1 MPLSKL
7 QFTPGINKEMTDL
20 MDKGGWSDGN
30 LVRFRKGLP
39 EKIGGWEKETSTS
52 YLGTGRALLGWV
64 ALSSTKYLGLGTTFK
79 YYIKD
84 GSSFDDITPIRSTT
98 SAGDVTFSASNGDA
112 TITVA
117 DTAHGAVQNDFVTF
131 SGSASLGGN
140 VTAAVLNQEYQIAT
154 IVNANSYT
162 IEAKDTSG
170 TTVTANASDSGN
182 GGSSVVGAYQVN
194 VGLDVYVPST
204 GWGAGTWGASTWGS
218 ATAISEAGQL
228 RLWSHDAFGEDL
240 IFNPRAGGVYYWD
253 ESGGTDNRAVAITSL
268 SGANL
273 APTKGLQTIV
283 SDIDRHVIVLGADP
297 IVGSSRSGSIDP
309 LLIAFSDQESVT
321 NWEPTSTNT
330 AGSLRLSSGSQI
342 IGGLRSRQEILIWTD
357 TSLYS
362 MQFIGAPFTFG
373 LNLVNENVGLIS
385 PNGMINA
392 PDGVYWMA
400 RDGFYTYSGSVKRL
414 VCSVL
419 NYVLDD
425 FNNTQSFKTL
435 AFTNREFNEVGWFYC
450 SSSSDEIDRYV
461 TYNYLEGAW
470 SIGNLSR
477 TAWIDDGV
485 FEKPRA
491 TGKDSDGDGYL
502 YIHENADDDDGSPMD
517 NVFIESGDIDIE
529 EGNQLA
535 FIGRLIPDV
544 KFFGTT
550 PTDGQINFVL
560 KTRNFPGDSLTTN
573 STNIIKST
581 TQQTF
586 TRARGRQLVLRVES
600 DDDADTGSRT
610 GFKWRLGANRID
622 VRTDGRR

>member
-1 MPLSKL
+1 MPLTKL

-39 EKIGGWEKETSTS
+39 EKIGGWTKAVTDS
-52 YLGTGRALLGWV
+52 YLGTGRALTAWV
-64 ALSSTKYLGLGTTFK
+64 DLDYTKYIGLGTTFK
-79 YYIKD
+79 YYVNA
-84 GSSFDDITPIRSTT
+84 GSDYFDVTPIRATTTNGIVFAATNGSTT
-98 SAGDVTFSASNGDA
+98 ITA
-112 TITVA
+112 T
-117 DTAHGAVQNDFVTF
+117 DNAHGAVVNDFVTI
-131 SGSASLGGN
+131 SGAASLGGLI
-140 VTAAVLNQEYQIAT
+140 TAAVLNQEYQVTAVPSADTFTFTAT
-154 IVNANSYT
+154 ATANSS
-162 IEAKDTSG
+162 DT
-170 TTVTANASDSGN
+170 GN
-182 GGSSVVGAYQVN
+182 GGSGADAAYQIN

-204 GWGAGTWGASTWGS
+204 GWGAGTWGAGTWGS
-218 ATAISEAGQL
+218 ASALSQTGQL

-240 IFNPRAGGVYYWD
+240 IFNPRAGGIYYWD
-253 ESGGTDNRAVAITSL
+253 ESGGTSSRAVAIDTL

-273 APTKGLQTIV
+273 APTLGLQTIV

-297 IVGSSRSGSIDP
+297 IVGSARSGAIDP
-309 LLIAFSDQESVT
+309 LLIAFSDQESAT
-321 NWEPTSTNT
+321 NWEPTATNT

-342 IGGLRSRQEILIWTD
+342 VGGLRSRQEILIWTD

-373 LNLVNENVGLIS
+373 INLVNENVGLIS

-400 RDGFYTYSGSVKRL
+400 RDGFYTYSGAVKRL

-425 FNNTQSFKTL
+425 INNTQSFKTL
-435 AFTNREFNEVGWFYC
+435 AFTNREFNEVGWFYV
-450 SSSSDEIDRYV
+450 SSSSEEIDSYV

-470 SIGNLSR
+470 SIGKLSR
-477 TAWIDDGV
+477 TAWMDDGV

-502 YIHENADDDDGSPMD
+502 YIHELTDDDDGAPMD

-535 FIGRLIPDV
+535 FIGRIIPDV

-573 STNIIKST
+573 STSNITST
-581 TQQTF
+581 TQQAF
-586 TRARGRQLVLRVES
+586 TRARGRQLVLRIQS
-600 DDDADTGSRT
+600 DDDADTGART
-610 GFKWRLGANRID
+610 GFRWRLGANRID

>member
-39 EKIGGWEKETSTS
+39 EKIGGWEKAVTNS
-52 YLGTGRALLGWV
+52 YLGTGRALLAWV
-64 ALSSTKYLGLGTTFK
+64 DLDYTKYLGLGTTFK
-79 YYIKD
+79 YYVNAGAD
-84 GSSFDDITPIRSTT
+84 YFDVTPIRATTTNGIVFAATDGSTT
-98 SAGDVTFSASNGDA
+98 ITA
-112 TITVA
+112 T
-117 DTAHGAVQNDFVTF
+117 DDAHGAVVNDFVTI
-131 SGSASLGGN
+131 SGAVSLGGN
-140 VTAAVLNQEYQIAT
+140 ITAAVLNQEYQITAVPSADTFTFTAT
-154 IVNANSYT
+154 ATANS
-162 IEAKDTSG
+162 
-170 TTVTANASDSGN
+170 SDSGN
-182 GGSSVVGAYQVN
+182 GGSGADAAYQIN

-204 GWGAGTWGASTWGS
+204 GWGAGTWGAGTWGS
-218 ATAISEAGQL
+218 SSAISETGQL

-240 IFNPRAGGVYYWD
+240 IFNPRGGGIYYWD
-253 ESGGTDNRAVAITSL
+253 ESSGTSSRAVAISSL

-273 APTKGLQTIV
+273 TPTKGLQTIV

-297 IVGSSRSGSIDP
+297 ISGSSRSGSIDP
-309 LLIAFSDQESVT
+309 LLIAFSDQESAT
-321 NWEPTSTNT
+321 NWEPTATNT

-342 IGGLRSRQEILIWTD
+342 VGGLRSRQEILIWTD

-400 RDGFYTYSGSVKRL
+400 RDGFYVYSGSVKRL

-425 FNNTQSFKTL
+425 INNTQSFKTL

-491 TGKDSDGDGYL
+491 TGKDSSGNGYL
-502 YIHENADDDDGSPMD
+502 YIHESTDDDDGSPMD

-529 EGNQLA
+529 DGNQLG
-535 FIGRLIPDV
+535 FVSRIIPDV

-573 STNIIKST
+573 STNNITST

-586 TRARGRQLVLRVES
+586 TRARGRQLVLRIQS
-600 DDDADTGSRT
+600 DDDANSAART
-610 GFKWRLGANRID
+610 GFRWRLGANRID

>member
-1 MPLSKL
+1 MPLTKL
-7 QFTPGINKEMTDL
+7 QFTAGINKEMTDL
-20 MDKGGWSDGN
+20 MDKGGWADGN

-39 EKIGGWEKETSTS
+39 EKIGGWTKAVTNS
-52 YLGTGRALLGWV
+52 YLGTGRALLAWV
-64 ALSSTKYLGLGTTFK
+64 DLDYTKYIGLGTTFK
-79 YYIKD
+79 YYVNA
-84 GSSFDDITPIRSTT
+84 GSDYFDVTPIRATT
-98 SAGDVTFSASNGDA
+98 TNGIVFAATNGSA
-112 TITVA
+112 TITA
-117 DTAHGAVQNDFVTF
+117 TDDAHGAVVNDFVTF
-131 SGSASLGGN
+131 SGAVSLGGAI
-140 VTAAVLNQEYQIAT
+140 TAAVLNQEYQVTA
-154 IVNANSYT
+154 VPNANT
-162 IEAKDTSG
+162 FTFTATA
-170 TTVTANASDSGN
+170 TANGSDTGN
-182 GGSSVVGAYQVN
+182 GGSGADAAYQIN

-204 GWGAGTWGASTWGS
+204 GWGAGTWGSGTWGS
-218 ATAISEAGQL
+218 ASALSQTGQL

-240 IFNPRAGGVYYWD
+240 IINPRAGGVYYWD
-253 ESGGTDNRAVAITSL
+253 ESSGTSARAVAISDL

-283 SDIDRHVIVLGADP
+283 SDIDRHVIILGADP
-297 IVGSSRSGSIDP
+297 IVGSARSGAIDP

-321 NWEPTSTNT
+321 DWNPTATNT

-357 TSLYS
+357 TALYS

-425 FNNTQSFKTL
+425 INNTQSFKTL
-435 AFTNREFNEVGWFYC
+435 AFTNREFNEVGWFYV
-450 SSSSDEIDRYV
+450 SSSSEEIDSYV

-470 SIGNLSR
+470 SIGKLSR
-477 TAWIDDGV
+477 TAWMDDGV

-491 TGKDSDGDGYL
+491 TGKDSDGDNYL
-502 YIHENADDDDGSPMD
+502 YIHESTDDDDGLPMD

-535 FIGRLIPDV
+535 FISRIIPDV

-560 KTRNFPGDSLTTN
+560 KTRNFPGESLTTN
-573 STNIIKST
+573 STNNITST
-581 TQQTF
+581 TQQSF
-586 TRARGRQLVLRVES
+586 TRARGRQLVLRVQS

-610 GFKWRLGANRID
+610 GFRWRLGANRID

>member
-1 MPLSKL
+1 MPLTKL

-39 EKIGGWEKETSTS
+39 EKIGGWTKAVTDS
-52 YLGTGRALLGWV
+52 YLGTGRALTAWV
-64 ALSSTKYLGLGTTFK
+64 DLDYTKYIGLGTTFK
-79 YYIKD
+79 YYVNSGAD
-84 GSSFDDITPIRSTT
+84 YFDVTPIRATTTNGIVFAATNGSTT
-98 SAGDVTFSASNGDA
+98 ITA
-112 TITVA
+112 T
-117 DTAHGAVQNDFVTF
+117 DDDHGAVVNDFVTI
-131 SGSASLGGN
+131 SGAVSLGGAITAVVLN
-140 VTAAVLNQEYQIAT
+140 KEYQVTAVPSADTFTFTAT
-154 IVNANSYT
+154 A
-162 IEAKDTSG
+162 
-170 TTVTANASDSGN
+170 TANGSDTGN
-182 GGSSVVGAYQVN
+182 GGSGADAAYQIN

-204 GWGAGTWGASTWGS
+204 GWGAGTWGAGTWGS
-218 ATAISEAGQL
+218 ASAISQTGQL

-253 ESGGTDNRAVAITSL
+253 ESGGTSARAVAIGDL

-273 APTKGLQTIV
+273 APTLGLQTIV

-297 IVGSSRSGSIDP
+297 IVGSARSGAIDP

-342 IGGLRSRQEILIWTD
+342 VGGLRSRQEILIWTD
-357 TSLYS
+357 TALYS

-385 PNGMINA
+385 PNAMVNA

-425 FNNTQSFKTL
+425 INNTQSFKTL
-435 AFTNREFNEVGWFYC
+435 AFTNREFNEVGWFYV
-450 SSSSDEIDRYV
+450 SSSSEEIDSYV

-470 SIGNLSR
+470 SIGKLSR
-477 TAWIDDGV
+477 TAWMDDGV

-491 TGKDSDGDGYL
+491 TGKDSDGDNYL
-502 YIHENADDDDGSPMD
+502 YIHESSDDDDGSPMD

-535 FIGRLIPDV
+535 FISRIIPDV

-573 STNIIKST
+573 STSNITST
-581 TQQTF
+581 TQQAF
-586 TRARGRQLVLRVES
+586 TRARGRQLVLRIQS
-600 DDDADTGSRT
+600 DDDADTGART
-610 GFKWRLGANRID
+610 GFRWRLGANRID

>member
-1 MPLSKL
+1 MPLTKL
-7 QFTPGINKEMTDL
+7 QFTAGINKEMTDL
-20 MDKGGWSDGN
+20 MDKGGWADGN

-39 EKIGGWEKETSTS
+39 EKIGGWTKAVTNS
-52 YLGTGRALLGWV
+52 YLGTGRALLAWV
-64 ALSSTKYLGLGTTFK
+64 DLDYTKYIGLGTTFK
-79 YYIKD
+79 YYVNA
-84 GSSFDDITPIRSTT
+84 GSDYFDVTPIRATT
-98 SAGDVTFSASNGDA
+98 TNGIVFAATNGSA
-112 TITVA
+112 TITA
-117 DTAHGAVQNDFVTF
+117 TDDAHGAVVNDFVTF
-131 SGSASLGGN
+131 SGAVSLGGAI
-140 VTAAVLNQEYQIAT
+140 TAAVLNQEYQ
-154 IVNANSYT
+154 
-162 IEAKDTSG
+162 
-170 TTVTANASDSGN
+170 VTAVPSANTFTFTATATANGSDTGN
-182 GGSSVVGAYQVN
+182 GGSGADAAYQIN

-204 GWGAGTWGASTWGS
+204 GWGAGTWGAGTWGS
-218 ATAISEAGQL
+218 ASALSQTGQL

-240 IFNPRAGGVYYWD
+240 IINPRAGGVYYWD
-253 ESGGTDNRAVAITSL
+253 ESSGTSARAVAISDL

-283 SDIDRHVIVLGADP
+283 SDIDRHVIILGADP
-297 IVGSSRSGSIDP
+297 IVGSARSGAIDP

-321 NWEPTSTNT
+321 DWNPTATNT

-342 IGGLRSRQEILIWTD
+342 VGGLRSRQEILIWTD

-425 FNNTQSFKTL
+425 INNTQSFKTL
-435 AFTNREFNEVGWFYC
+435 AFTNREFNEVGWFYV
-450 SSSSDEIDRYV
+450 SSSSEEIDSYV

-470 SIGNLSR
+470 SIGKLSR
-477 TAWIDDGV
+477 TAWMDDGV

-491 TGKDSDGDGYL
+491 TGKDSDGDNYL
-502 YIHENADDDDGSPMD
+502 YIHESTDDDDGLPMD

-535 FIGRLIPDV
+535 FISRIIPDV

-560 KTRNFPGDSLTTN
+560 KTRNFPGESLTTN
-573 STNIIKST
+573 STNNITST
-581 TQQTF
+581 TQQSF
-586 TRARGRQLVLRVES
+586 TRARGRQLVLRVQS

-610 GFKWRLGANRID
+610 GFRWRLGANRID

>member
-20 MDKGGWSDGN
+20 MDKGGWADGN

-39 EKIGGWEKETSTS
+39 EKIGGWQKSNNSS
-52 YLGTGRALLGWV
+52 YLGTGRALLAWV
-64 ALSSTKYLGLGTTFK
+64 DLDYTKYLGLGTTWK
-79 YYIKD
+79 YYVNS
-84 GSSFDDITPIRSTT
+84 GSDYSDITPIRATT
-98 SAGDVTFSASNGDA
+98 TNGITFAATNGSA
-112 TITVA
+112 TITA
-117 DTAHGAVQNDFVTF
+117 TDNNHGAVTNDFVTI
-131 SGSASLGGN
+131 SGAVSLGGN
-140 VTAAVLNQEYQIAT
+140 ITATVLNKEYQVTSVPSADTFTFTAT
-154 IVNANSYT
+154 A
-162 IEAKDTSG
+162 
-170 TTVTANASDSGN
+170 TANGSDTGN
-182 GGSSVVGAYQVN
+182 GGSGADAAYQIN

-204 GWGAGTWGASTWGS
+204 GWGAGTWGAGGWGS
-218 ATAISEAGQL
+218 TTALSETGQL

-240 IFNPRAGGVYYWD
+240 IINPRAGNIYYWD
-253 ESGGTDNRAVAITSL
+253 ESSGEDNRAVAISTL

-273 APTKGLQTIV
+273 APTKGLQVIV

-321 NWEPTSTNT
+321 NWEPTATNT

-342 IGGLRSRQEILIWTD
+342 VGGLRSRQEILIWTD

-385 PNGMINA
+385 PSGMINA
-392 PDGVYWMA
+392 PDAIYWMA

-425 FNNTQSFKTL
+425 INTTQSFKTL

-450 SSSSDEIDRYV
+450 SSSSEEIDRYV

-491 TGKDSDGDGYL
+491 TGKDSDGDGYV
-502 YIHENADDDDGSPMD
+502 YTHESTDDDDGSPMD

-529 EGNQLA
+529 EGNQLG
-535 FIGRLIPDV
+535 FVSRIIPDV

-560 KTRNFPGDSLTTN
+560 KTRNFPGESLTTN
-573 STNIIKST
+573 STNNITST

-586 TRARGRQLVLRVES
+586 TRARGRQLVLRVQS
-600 DDDADTGSRT
+600 DDDAATGLRT

-622 VRTDGRR
+622 IRTDGRR

>member
-20 MDKGGWSDGN
+20 MDKGGWADGN

-39 EKIGGWEKETSTS
+39 EKIGGWQKSNNNS
-52 YLGTGRALLGWV
+52 YLGTGRALLAWV
-64 ALSSTKYLGLGTTFK
+64 DLEYTKYLGLGTTWK
-79 YYIKD
+79 YYVNS
-84 GSSFDDITPIRSTT
+84 GSDYSDITPIRATT
-98 SAGDVTFSASNGDA
+98 TNGITFAATNGSA
-112 TITVA
+112 TITA
-117 DTAHGAVQNDFVTF
+117 TDNDHGAVVNDFVTI
-131 SGSASLGGN
+131 SGAVSLGGN
-140 VTAAVLNQEYQIAT
+140 ITATVLNKEYQITSIPSADTFTFTAT
-154 IVNANSYT
+154 A
-162 IEAKDTSG
+162 
-170 TTVTANASDSGN
+170 TANGSDTGN
-182 GGSSVVGAYQVN
+182 GGSGADAAYQIN

-204 GWGAGTWGASTWGS
+204 GWGAGTWGAGGFGST
-218 ATAISEAGQL
+218 TALTESGQL

-240 IFNPRAGGVYYWD
+240 IFNPRAGGIYYWD
-253 ESGGTDNRAVAITSL
+253 ESGGTDNRAVAISTL

-321 NWEPTSTNT
+321 EWEPTATNT

-342 IGGLRSRQEILIWTD
+342 VGGLRSRQEILIWTD

-385 PNGMINA
+385 PSGMINA
-392 PDGVYWMA
+392 PDAIYWMA

-425 FNNTQSFKTL
+425 INTTQSFKTL

-450 SSSSDEIDRYV
+450 SSSSEEIDRYV

-491 TGKDSDGDGYL
+491 TGKDSDGDSYV
-502 YIHENADDDDGSPMD
+502 YIHESTDDDDGLPMD

-529 EGNQLA
+529 EGNQLG
-535 FIGRLIPDV
+535 FVSRIIPDV

-560 KTRNFPGDSLTTN
+560 KTRNFPGESLTTN
-573 STNIIKST
+573 STNNITST
-581 TQQTF
+581 TQQAF

-600 DDDADTGSRT
+600 DDDAATGSRT

-622 VRTDGRR
+622 IRTDGRR

>member
-1 MPLSKL
+1 MPLTKL

-30 LVRFRKGLP
+30 LVRFRKGMP
-39 EKIGGWEKETSTS
+39 EKVGGWTKSVTDS
-52 YLGTGRALLGWV
+52 YLGTGRALIAWV
-64 ALSSTKYLGLGTTFK
+64 DLDYTKYIGLGTTFK
-79 YYIKD
+79 YYVNSGAD
-84 GSSFDDITPIRSTT
+84 YFDVTPIRATTTNGIVFAATNGSTT
-98 SAGDVTFSASNGDA
+98 ITA
-112 TITVA
+112 T
-117 DTAHGAVQNDFVTF
+117 DNDHGAVVNDFVTI
-131 SGSASLGGN
+131 SGAVSLGGAI
-140 VTAAVLNQEYQIAT
+140 TAAVLNQEYQVTAIPSADTFTFTAT
-154 IVNANSYT
+154 ATANS
-162 IEAKDTSG
+162 
-170 TTVTANASDSGN
+170 SDSGN
-182 GGSSVVGAYQVN
+182 GGSAADAAYQIN

-204 GWGAGTWGASTWGS
+204 GWGAGTWGSGTYGS
-218 ATAISEAGQL
+218 ASALSETGQL

-240 IFNPRAGGVYYWD
+240 ILNPRAGGIYYWD
-253 ESGGTDNRAVAITSL
+253 ESSGTSARAVAINTL

-273 APTKGLQTIV
+273 APTLGLQTIV

-297 IVGSSRSGSIDP
+297 IIGSARSGAIDP
-309 LLIAFSDQESVT
+309 LLIAFSDQESIT

-342 IGGLRSRQEILIWTD
+342 VGGLRSRQEILIWTD
-357 TSLYS
+357 TALYS

-385 PNGMINA
+385 PNAMVNA

-425 FNNTQSFKTL
+425 INNTQSFKVL
-435 AFTNREFNEVGWFYC
+435 AFTNREFNEVGWFYP
-450 SSSSDEIDRYV
+450 SSSSEEIDSYV
-461 TYNYLEGAW
+461 TYNYQEGAW
-470 SIGNLSR
+470 SIGKLSR
-477 TAWIDDGV
+477 TAWMDDGV

-502 YIHENADDDDGSPMD
+502 YIHESSDDDDGQPMD

-535 FIGRLIPDV
+535 FVSRIIPDV
-544 KFFGTT
+544 KFFGESSAEA
-550 PTDGQINFVL
+550 QINFVL

-573 STNIIKST
+573 STSIIKST
-581 TQQTF
+581 TQQAF
-586 TRARGRQLVLRVES
+586 TRARGRQLVLRIES
-600 DDDADTGSRT
+600 DDDATAGRT
-610 GFKWRLGANRID
+610 GFKWRLGASRID

>member
-1 MPLSKL
+1 MPLTKL
-7 QFTPGINKEMTDL
+7 QFTAGINKEMTDL
-20 MDKGGWSDGN
+20 MDKGGWADGN

-39 EKIGGWEKETSTS
+39 EKIGGWTKAVTSS
-52 YLGTGRALLGWV
+52 YLGTGRALLAWV
-64 ALSSTKYLGLGTTFK
+64 DLDYTKYIGLGTTFK
-79 YYIKD
+79 YYVNA
-84 GSSFDDITPIRSTT
+84 GSDYFDVTPIRATT
-98 SAGDVTFSASNGDA
+98 TNGIVFAATNGSA
-112 TITVA
+112 TITA
-117 DTAHGAVQNDFVTF
+117 TDDAHGAVVNDFVTF
-131 SGSASLGGN
+131 SGAVSLGGAI
-140 VTAAVLNQEYQIAT
+140 TAAVLNQEYQVTA
-154 IVNANSYT
+154 VPNANT
-162 IEAKDTSG
+162 FTFTATA
-170 TTVTANASDSGN
+170 TANGSDTGN
-182 GGSSVVGAYQVN
+182 GGSGADAAYQIN

-204 GWGAGTWGASTWGS
+204 GWGAGTWGAGTWGS
-218 ATAISEAGQL
+218 ASALSETGQL

-240 IFNPRAGGVYYWD
+240 IINPRAGGVYYWD
-253 ESGGTDNRAVAITSL
+253 ESSGTSARAVAISDL

-283 SDIDRHVIVLGADP
+283 SDIDRHVIILGADP
-297 IVGSSRSGSIDP
+297 IVGSARSGAIDP

-321 NWEPTSTNT
+321 DWDPTATNT

-342 IGGLRSRQEILIWTD
+342 VGGLRSRQEILIWTD
-357 TSLYS
+357 TALYS

-425 FNNTQSFKTL
+425 INNTQSFKTL
-435 AFTNREFNEVGWFYC
+435 AFTNREFNEVGWFYV
-450 SSSSDEIDRYV
+450 SSSSEEIDSYV

-470 SIGNLSR
+470 SIGKLSR
-477 TAWIDDGV
+477 TAWMDDGV

-491 TGKDSDGDGYL
+491 TGKDSDGDNYL
-502 YIHENADDDDGSPMD
+502 YIHESTDDDDGLPMD

-535 FIGRLIPDV
+535 FISRIIPDV

-560 KTRNFPGDSLTTN
+560 KTRNFPGESLTTN
-573 STNIIKST
+573 STNNITST
-581 TQQTF
+581 TQQSF
-586 TRARGRQLVLRVES
+586 TRARGRQLVLRVQS
-600 DDDADTGSRT
+600 DDDANTGSRT
-610 GFKWRLGANRID
+610 GFRWRLGANRID

>member
-20 MDKGGWSDGN
+20 MDKGGWADGN

-39 EKIGGWEKETSTS
+39 EKIGGWQKSNNSS
-52 YLGTGRALLGWV
+52 YLGTGRALLAWV
-64 ALSSTKYLGLGTTFK
+64 DLDYTKYLGLGTTWK
-79 YYIKD
+79 YYVNS
-84 GSSFDDITPIRSTT
+84 GSDYSDITPIRATT
-98 SAGDVTFSASNGDA
+98 TNGITFAATNGSA
-112 TITVA
+112 TITA
-117 DTAHGAVQNDFVTF
+117 TDNDHGAVVNDFVTI
-131 SGSASLGGN
+131 SGAVSLGGN
-140 VTAAVLNQEYQIAT
+140 ITATVLNKEYQITSIPSADTFTFTAT
-154 IVNANSYT
+154 A
-162 IEAKDTSG
+162 
-170 TTVTANASDSGN
+170 TANGSDTGN
-182 GGSSVVGAYQVN
+182 GGSGADAAYQIN

-204 GWGAGTWGASTWGS
+204 GCGAGTWGAGGWGS
-218 ATAISEAGQL
+218 TNALSETGQL

-240 IFNPRAGGVYYWD
+240 IINPRAGNIYYWD
-253 ESGGTDNRAVAITSL
+253 ESSGEDNRAVAISTL

-273 APTKGLQTIV
+273 APTKGLQVIV

-321 NWEPTSTNT
+321 NWEPTATNT

-342 IGGLRSRQEILIWTD
+342 VGGLRSRQEILIWTD

-385 PNGMINA
+385 PSGMINA
-392 PDGVYWMA
+392 PDAIYWMA

-425 FNNTQSFKTL
+425 INTTQSFKTL

-450 SSSSDEIDRYV
+450 SSSSEEIDRYV

-491 TGKDSDGDGYL
+491 TGKDSDGDGYV
-502 YIHENADDDDGSPMD
+502 YIHESTDDDDGSPMD

-529 EGNQLA
+529 EGNQLG
-535 FIGRLIPDV
+535 FVSRIIPDV
-544 KFFGTT
+544 KFFGTA

-560 KTRNFPGDSLTTN
+560 KTRNFPGESLTTN
-573 STNIIKST
+573 STNNITST
-581 TQQTF
+581 TQQAF

-600 DDDADTGSRT
+600 DDDAATGSRT

-622 VRTDGRR
+622 IRTDGRR

>member
-1 MPLSKL
+1 MPLTKL

-39 EKIGGWEKETSTS
+39 EKIGGWTKAVTDS
-52 YLGTGRALLGWV
+52 YLGTGRALTAWV
-64 ALSSTKYLGLGTTFK
+64 DLDYTKYIGLGTTFK
-79 YYIKD
+79 YYVNA
-84 GSSFDDITPIRSTT
+84 GSDYFDVTPIRATTTNGIVFSATNGSTT
-98 SAGDVTFSASNGDA
+98 ITA
-112 TITVA
+112 T
-117 DTAHGAVQNDFVTF
+117 DNAHGAVVNDFVTI
-131 SGSASLGGN
+131 SGAASLGGLI
-140 VTAAVLNQEYQIAT
+140 TAAVLNQEYQVTAVPSADTFTFTAT
-154 IVNANSYT
+154 ATANS
-162 IEAKDTSG
+162 
-170 TTVTANASDSGN
+170 SDSGN
-182 GGSSVVGAYQVN
+182 GGSGADAAYQIN

-204 GWGAGTWGASTWGS
+204 GWGAGTWGAGTWGS
-218 ATAISEAGQL
+218 ASALSQTGQL

-240 IFNPRAGGVYYWD
+240 IFNPRAGGIYYWD
-253 ESGGTDNRAVAITSL
+253 ESGGTSSRAVAIDTL

-273 APTKGLQTIV
+273 APTLGLQIIV

-297 IVGSSRSGSIDP
+297 IVGSARSGAIDP
-309 LLIAFSDQESVT
+309 LLIAFSDQESAT
-321 NWEPTSTNT
+321 NWEPTATNT

-342 IGGLRSRQEILIWTD
+342 VGGLRSRQEILIWTD

-373 LNLVNENVGLIS
+373 INLVNENVGLIS

-400 RDGFYTYSGSVKRL
+400 RDGFYTYSGAVKRL

-425 FNNTQSFKTL
+425 INNTQSFKTL
-435 AFTNREFNEVGWFYC
+435 AFTNREFNEVGWFYV
-450 SSSSDEIDRYV
+450 SSSSEEIDSYV

-470 SIGNLSR
+470 SIGKLSR

-502 YIHENADDDDGSPMD
+502 YIHELTDDDDGAPMD

-535 FIGRLIPDV
+535 FIGRIIPDV
-544 KFFGTT
+544 KFFGNT

-573 STNIIKST
+573 STSNITST
-581 TQQTF
+581 TQQAF
-586 TRARGRQLVLRVES
+586 TRARGRQLVLRIQS
-600 DDDADTGSRT
+600 DDDADTGART
-610 GFKWRLGANRID
+610 GFRWRLGANRID

>member
-20 MDKGGWSDGN
+20 VDKGGWADGN

-39 EKIGGWEKETSTS
+39 EKIGGWEKSNNNS
-52 YLGTGRALLGWV
+52 YLGTGRALLAWV
-64 ALSSTKYLGLGTTFK
+64 DLDSTKYIGLGTTFK
-79 YYIKD
+79 YYVNL
-84 GSSFDDITPIRSTT
+84 GSNYFDVTPIRATT
-98 SAGDVTFSASNGDA
+98 TNGIVFSATNGSA
-112 TITVA
+112 TITA
-117 DTAHGAVQNDFVTF
+117 TDNAHGAVVNDFVTI
-131 SGSASLGGN
+131 SGAVSLGGN
-140 VTAAVLNQEYQIAT
+140 ITATVLNKEYQITSIPSADTFTFTAT
-154 IVNANSYT
+154 A
-162 IEAKDTSG
+162 
-170 TTVTANASDSGN
+170 TANGSDTGN
-182 GGSSVVGAYQVN
+182 GGSGADAAYQIN

-204 GWGAGTWGASTWGS
+204 GWGAGTWGSSTWGS
-218 ATAISEAGQL
+218 SVALSETGQL

-240 IFNPRAGGVYYWD
+240 IFNPRAGGIYYWD
-253 ESGGTDNRAVAITSL
+253 ESSGTDNRAVAINTL

-321 NWEPTSTNT
+321 NWEPTATNT

-342 IGGLRSRQEILIWTD
+342 VGGLRSRQEILIWTD

-425 FNNTQSFKTL
+425 INTTQSFKTL

-450 SSSSDEIDRYV
+450 SSSSEEIDRYV

-491 TGKDSDGDGYL
+491 TGKDSDGDGYV
-502 YIHENADDDDGSPMD
+502 YIHESTDDDDGSPMD

-529 EGNQLA
+529 EGNQLG
-535 FIGRLIPDV
+535 FVSRIIPDV
-544 KFFGTT
+544 KFFGTA

-560 KTRNFPGDSLTTN
+560 KTRNFPGESLTTN
-573 STNIIKST
+573 STNNITST
-581 TQQTF
+581 TQQAF

-600 DDDADTGSRT
+600 DDDAATGSRT

-622 VRTDGRR
+622 IRTDGRR

>member
-1 MPLSKL
+1 
-7 QFTPGINKEMTDL
+7 

-39 EKIGGWEKETSTS
+39 EKIGGWEKAVTNS
-52 YLGTGRALLGWV
+52 YLGTGRALLAWV
-64 ALSSTKYLGLGTTFK
+64 DLDYTKYLGLGTTFK
-79 YYIKD
+79 YYVNAGAD
-84 GSSFDDITPIRSTT
+84 YFDVTPIRATTTNGIVFAATDGSTT
-98 SAGDVTFSASNGDA
+98 ITA
-112 TITVA
+112 T
-117 DTAHGAVQNDFVTF
+117 DDAHGAVVNDFVTI
-131 SGSASLGGN
+131 SGAVSLGGN
-140 VTAAVLNQEYQIAT
+140 ITAAVLNQEYQITAVPSADTFTFTAT
-154 IVNANSYT
+154 ATANS
-162 IEAKDTSG
+162 
-170 TTVTANASDSGN
+170 SDSGN
-182 GGSSVVGAYQVN
+182 GGSGADAAYQIN

-204 GWGAGTWGASTWGS
+204 GWGAGTWGAGTWGS
-218 ATAISEAGQL
+218 SSAISETGQL

-240 IFNPRAGGVYYWD
+240 IFNPRGGGIYYWD
-253 ESGGTDNRAVAITSL
+253 ESSGTSSRAVAISSL

-273 APTKGLQTIV
+273 TPTKGLQTIV

-297 IVGSSRSGSIDP
+297 ISGSSRSGSIDP

-321 NWEPTSTNT
+321 NWEPTATNT

-342 IGGLRSRQEILIWTD
+342 VGGLRSRQEILIWTD

-400 RDGFYTYSGSVKRL
+400 RDGFYVYSGSVKRL

-425 FNNTQSFKTL
+425 INNTQSFKTL

-491 TGKDSDGDGYL
+491 TGKDSSGNGYL
-502 YIHENADDDDGSPMD
+502 YIHESTDDDDGSPMD

-529 EGNQLA
+529 DGNQLG
-535 FIGRLIPDV
+535 FVSRIIPDV

-573 STNIIKST
+573 STNNITST

-586 TRARGRQLVLRVES
+586 TRARGRQLVLRIQS
-600 DDDADTGSRT
+600 DDDANSAART
-610 GFKWRLGANRID
+610 GFRWRLGANRID

>member
-1 MPLSKL
+1 MPLTKL

-39 EKIGGWEKETSTS
+39 EKIGGWTKAITDS
-52 YLGTGRALLGWV
+52 YLGTGRALTAWV
-64 ALSSTKYLGLGTTFK
+64 DLDYTKYIGLGTTFK
-79 YYIKD
+79 YYVNSGAD
-84 GSSFDDITPIRSTT
+84 YFDVTPIRATTTNGIVFAATNGSTT
-98 SAGDVTFSASNGDA
+98 ITA
-112 TITVA
+112 T
-117 DTAHGAVQNDFVTF
+117 DDDHGAVVNDFVTI
-131 SGSASLGGN
+131 SGAVSLGGAI
-140 VTAAVLNQEYQIAT
+140 TAVVLNKEYQITAVPSADTFTFTAT
-154 IVNANSYT
+154 A
-162 IEAKDTSG
+162 
-170 TTVTANASDSGN
+170 TANGSDTGN
-182 GGSSVVGAYQVN
+182 GGSGADAAYQIN

-204 GWGAGTWGASTWGS
+204 GWGAGTWGSGTWGS
-218 ATAISEAGQL
+218 ASAISQTGQL

-253 ESGGTDNRAVAITSL
+253 ESGGTSARAVAIGDL

-273 APTKGLQTIV
+273 APTLGLQTIV

-297 IVGSSRSGSIDP
+297 IVGSARSGAIDP

-342 IGGLRSRQEILIWTD
+342 VGGLRSRQEILIWTD
-357 TSLYS
+357 TALYS

-385 PNGMINA
+385 PNAMVNA

-425 FNNTQSFKTL
+425 INNTQSFKTL
-435 AFTNREFNEVGWFYC
+435 AFTNREFNEVGWFYV
-450 SSSSDEIDRYV
+450 SSSSEEIDSYV

-470 SIGNLSR
+470 SIGKLSR
-477 TAWIDDGV
+477 TAWMDDGV

-491 TGKDSDGDGYL
+491 TGKDSDGDNYL
-502 YIHENADDDDGSPMD
+502 YIHESSDDDDGSPMD

-535 FIGRLIPDV
+535 FISRIIPDV

-573 STNIIKST
+573 STSNITST
-581 TQQTF
+581 TQQAF
-586 TRARGRQLVLRVES
+586 TRARGRQLVLRIQS
-600 DDDADTGSRT
+600 DDDADTGART
-610 GFKWRLGANRID
+610 GFRWRLGANRID

>member
-1 MPLSKL
+1 MPLTKL
-7 QFTPGINKEMTDL
+7 QFTAGINKEMTDL
-20 MDKGGWSDGN
+20 MDKGGWADGN

-39 EKIGGWEKETSTS
+39 EKIGGWTKAVTNS
-52 YLGTGRALLGWV
+52 YLGTGRALLAWV
-64 ALSSTKYLGLGTTFK
+64 DLDYTKYIGLGTTFK
-79 YYIKD
+79 YYVNA
-84 GSSFDDITPIRSTT
+84 GSDYFDVTPIRATT
-98 SAGDVTFSASNGDA
+98 TNGIVFAATNGSA
-112 TITVA
+112 TITA
-117 DTAHGAVQNDFVTF
+117 TDDAHGAVVNDFVTF
-131 SGSASLGGN
+131 SGAVSLGGAI
-140 VTAAVLNQEYQIAT
+140 TAAVLNQEYQVTA
-154 IVNANSYT
+154 VPNANT
-162 IEAKDTSG
+162 FTFTATA
-170 TTVTANASDSGN
+170 TANGSDTGN
-182 GGSSVVGAYQVN
+182 GGSGADAAYQIN

-204 GWGAGTWGASTWGS
+204 GWGAGTWGAGTWGS
-218 ATAISEAGQL
+218 SSAISQTGQL

-240 IFNPRAGGVYYWD
+240 IINPRAGGVYYWD
-253 ESGGTDNRAVAITSL
+253 ESSGTSARAVAISDL

-283 SDIDRHVIVLGADP
+283 SDIDRHVIILGADP
-297 IVGSSRSGSIDP
+297 IVGSARSGAIDP

-321 NWEPTSTNT
+321 DWDPTATNT

-357 TSLYS
+357 TALYS

-425 FNNTQSFKTL
+425 INNTQSFKTL
-435 AFTNREFNEVGWFYC
+435 AFTNREFNEVGWFYV
-450 SSSSDEIDRYV
+450 SSSSEEIDSYV

-470 SIGNLSR
+470 SIGKLSR
-477 TAWIDDGV
+477 TAWMDDGV

-491 TGKDSDGDGYL
+491 TGKDSDGDNYL
-502 YIHENADDDDGSPMD
+502 YIHESTDDDDGSPMD

-535 FIGRLIPDV
+535 FISRIIPDV

-560 KTRNFPGDSLTTN
+560 KTRNFPGESLTTN
-573 STNIIKST
+573 STNNITST
-581 TQQTF
+581 TQQSF
-586 TRARGRQLVLRVES
+586 TRARGRQLVLRVQS
-600 DDDADTGSRT
+600 DDDANTGSRT
-610 GFKWRLGANRID
+610 GFRWRLGANRID

>member
-1 MPLSKL
+1 MPLTKL

-39 EKIGGWEKETSTS
+39 EKIGGWTKAVTES
-52 YLGTGRALLGWV
+52 YLGTGRALTAWV
-64 ALSSTKYLGLGTTFK
+64 DLDYTKYIGLGTTFK
-79 YYIKD
+79 YYVNA
-84 GSSFDDITPIRSTT
+84 GSDYFDVTPIRATTTNGIVFAATNGSTT
-98 SAGDVTFSASNGDA
+98 ITA
-112 TITVA
+112 T
-117 DTAHGAVQNDFVTF
+117 DNAHGAVVNDFVTI
-131 SGSASLGGN
+131 SGAASLGGLI
-140 VTAAVLNQEYQIAT
+140 TAAVLNQEYQVTAVPSADTFTFTAT
-154 IVNANSYT
+154 ATANSS
-162 IEAKDTSG
+162 DT
-170 TTVTANASDSGN
+170 GN
-182 GGSSVVGAYQVN
+182 GGSGADAAYQIN

-204 GWGAGTWGASTWGS
+204 GWGAGTWGAGTWGS
-218 ATAISEAGQL
+218 ASALSQTGQL

-240 IFNPRAGGVYYWD
+240 IFNPRAGGIYYWD
-253 ESGGTDNRAVAITSL
+253 ESGGTSSRAVAIDTL

-273 APTKGLQTIV
+273 APTLGLQTIV

-297 IVGSSRSGSIDP
+297 IVGSARSGAIDP
-309 LLIAFSDQESVT
+309 LLIAFSDQESAT
-321 NWEPTSTNT
+321 NWEPTATNT

-342 IGGLRSRQEILIWTD
+342 VGGLRSRQEILIWTD

-373 LNLVNENVGLIS
+373 INLVNENVGLIS

-400 RDGFYTYSGSVKRL
+400 RDGFYTYSGAVKRL

-425 FNNTQSFKTL
+425 INNTQSFKTL
-435 AFTNREFNEVGWFYC
+435 AFTNREFNEVGWFYV
-450 SSSSDEIDRYV
+450 SSSSEEIDSYV

-470 SIGNLSR
+470 SIGKLSR
-477 TAWIDDGV
+477 TAWMDDGV

-502 YIHENADDDDGSPMD
+502 YTHELTDDDDGAPMD

-535 FIGRLIPDV
+535 FIGRIIPDV
-544 KFFGTT
+544 KFFGNT

-573 STNIIKST
+573 STSNITST
-581 TQQTF
+581 TQQAF
-586 TRARGRQLVLRVES
+586 TRARGRQLVLRIQS
-600 DDDADTGSRT
+600 DDDADTGART
-610 GFKWRLGANRID
+610 GFRWRLGANRID